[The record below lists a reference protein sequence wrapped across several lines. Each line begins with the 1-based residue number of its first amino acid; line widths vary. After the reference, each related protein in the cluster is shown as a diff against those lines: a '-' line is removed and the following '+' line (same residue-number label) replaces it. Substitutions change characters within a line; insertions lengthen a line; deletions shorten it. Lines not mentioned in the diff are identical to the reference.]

1 MEGAQ
6 TMGNAMQ
13 VASNLSKANFIS
25 TSSRRLRMGSPPSL
39 FRYAVLST
47 HLFRIF
53 SRACITKT
61 PLSVFETQETL
72 KGARDLSPRPQNYS
86 QDAHNMS
93 RIKLLLA
100 G

>member
-1 MEGAQ
+1 
-6 TMGNAMQ
+6 
-13 VASNLSKANFIS
+13 
-25 TSSRRLRMGSPPSL
+25 MGSPPSL
-39 FRYAVLST
+39 SRCAVLST

-72 KGARDLSPRPQNYS
+72 KGGARDLSPRPQNYS

-93 RIKLLLA
+93 RINLLLA
-100 G
+100 GWLIGRLLLLKSLSK